1 MSNIYQHI
9 YQIVKTLH
17 TFKNAKLS
25 HKLLVALFLWAA
37 YAFFKNKGWLS
48 KKSLKGDHVFITGA
62 GSGIGR
68 QLSILLAEQGAKI
81 SASDINFESVQET
94 VRLIKNQYGKAV
106 AIFCDV
112 SKSSS
117 VKDAA
122 AEARAAFGAVTILV
136 NNAGIVS
143 GKKILQNS
151 ETMIEKTMQINTTSH
166 AYTVREFLPDMLK
179 LKKGHIVTIASAAG
193 TLGVAGLVDYCASKF
208 GAFGFDESLRME
220 LKKLKSN
227 VRTTCICPSYI
238 DTGMFEGAKSKFSF
252 LMPIMKQEYASKRI
266 LNAIRQNEEVVL
278 MPWFC
283 NTVLLSRGILP
294 VWLFD
299 KVATFSGTNDG
310 MDEFKGRSS
319 S

>member
-1 MSNIYQHI
+1 
-9 YQIVKTLH
+9 
-17 TFKNAKLS
+17 
-25 HKLLVALFLWAA
+25 LFLWAA
-37 YAFFKNKGWLS
+37 YAFFKNRGWLS

-68 QLSILLAEQGAKI
+68 QLSIMLAEQGAKI
-81 SASDINFESVQET
+81 SATDINFESVQET

-117 VKDAA
+117 VKEAA
-122 AEARAAFGAVTILV
+122 AEARATFGTVTILI

-143 GKKILQNS
+143 GKKILQNTES
-151 ETMIEKTMQINTTSH
+151 MIEKTIQVNTTSH

-179 LKKGHIVTIASAAG
+179 LNRGHVVTIASMAG

-208 GAFGFDESLRME
+208 GAVGFDESLRME
-220 LKKLKSN
+220 LKKLKSD
-227 VRTTCICPSYI
+227 VKTTCICPFYI
-238 DTGMFEGAKSKFSF
+238 DTGMFEGARSKFSL
-252 LMPIMKQEYASKRI
+252 LMPILKLEYATKRI
-266 LNAIRQNEEVVL
+266 VNAIRQNEEVVM

-283 NTVLLSRGILP
+283 NSLILVRAIAP

-299 KVATFSGTNDG
+299 AVVTFSGSNDG

-319 S
+319 SS